1 LASFKEP
8 TVAKQIE
15 LLEQQLADVTRDA
28 SAAIALRDAR
38 IKELEAH
45 TPTQWAYDAAC
56 KALAHWRKEA
66 KRLGRIAKVT
76 PRDLPKSA
84 T

>member
-1 LASFKEP
+1 MARHTRPLGTPMMAELVEVEAQAKMTPLERKQKE
-8 TVAKQIE
+8 
-15 LLEQQLADVTRDA
+15 
-28 SAAIALRDAR
+28 R

-66 KRLGRIAKVT
+66 RRLGRIAGQA
-76 PRDLPKSA
+76 PREMKKTKS
-84 T
+84 